1 MRKLYGLVALAG
13 IALATACTDS
23 SGPSGGTPQFSR
35 QISFPDLQTKLQGL
49 PANGAA
55 RAEIELPPTGLVA
68 REVNVEDH
76 QQVDDRET
84 VRGRI
89 SALTV
94 DAGGASGTLT
104 LAPGFTVTFTSSTV
118 FEAGDDMSLTLQQ
131 FVDRVQGALGQSP
144 AVNLGVRAERSPLNP
159 LALGPANAFPAR
171 KLELKPDLEH
181 PKLKINV
188 TQANLVSAGDGDC
201 TMAALGVTPV
211 GCLKVLGV
219 TVGITNETEL
229 RAMKPGVLKAEFE
242 GLVDCAKPI
251 DASSFFLKSGAQVL
265 VDEHTRVEGEGERGD
280 DEHLTLAGVQT
291 ACGATPAPK
300 IEAEGEGVLVS
311 GNGEAP
317 VIRATEVNFE
327 REEDEAIE
335 VEFTGM
341 IDAIGSDNITVSGRV
356 VRVDAA
362 TRIERDG
369 DGDGDD
375 NVALS
380 DLHQGETVEVKAVV
394 DATGALLAREIKV
407 RS

>member
-13 IALATACTDS
+13 IALAAACTDS

-76 QQVDDRET
+76 EEVDDHET
-84 VRGRI
+84 VRGQI

-94 DAGGASGTLT
+94 DAGGGSGTLT
-104 LAPGFTVTFTSSTV
+104 LAPGFKVTFTSSTA
-118 FEAGDDMSLTLQQ
+118 FETGDDMSLTLQQ
-131 FVDRVQGALGQSP
+131 FVDRVQAALGQSP

-159 LALGPANAFPAR
+159 LALGPADAFPAS
-171 KLELKPDLEH
+171 KLALKPDVEH

-201 TMAALGVTPV
+201 TMSALGVTPL

-219 TVGITNETEL
+219 TVGIANETEL
-229 RAMKPGVLKAEFE
+229 KAMNPGIVKAEFE

-265 VDEHTRVEGEGERGD
+265 VDEHTRIEGAGEHD
-280 DEHLTLAGVQT
+280 DEHLSLADVKT
-291 ACGATPAPK
+291 ACAATPAPE
-300 IEAEGEGVLVS
+300 IDAEGEGVLVS

-317 VIRATEVNFE
+317 VIRATEVKFE

-335 VEFTGM
+335 VEFSGM

-356 VRVDAA
+356 VQVDAN
-362 TRIERDG
+362 TQIEREG
-369 DGDGDD
+369 EGSSEMKI
-375 NVALS
+375 ALS
-380 DLHQGETVEVKAVV
+380 DLHTGETVEVKAVV
-394 DATGALLAREIKV
+394 DAQGKLLAREIKV